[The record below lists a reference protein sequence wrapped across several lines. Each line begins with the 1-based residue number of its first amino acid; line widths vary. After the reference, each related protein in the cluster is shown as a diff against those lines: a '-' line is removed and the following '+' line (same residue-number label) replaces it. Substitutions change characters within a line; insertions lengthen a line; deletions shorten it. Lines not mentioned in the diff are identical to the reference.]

1 MGLISWIKS
10 IYYNNKLDNADRN
23 YLAGDIYEA
32 ESLYLDILYTQP
44 DAAEHLAKMYFEVG
58 KSSKDEL
65 TYLDKLRSLLSDTS
79 FGKENV
85 SSYLVRLVLHIER
98 TADALFNN
106 HDYTKASKYLKAI
119 ECDNRGNTYFAKK
132 YSLYTFYANLYA
144 IEYEYSYE
152 TSLDSVYDYCK
163 SGVNKDIEEA
173 IVTTVQRLHTTKKL
187 SRAFRLA
194 NCLAKKDNKDAIK
207 ECVSIAYDIYK
218 SGKDTDK
225 NIINEDVLLDYISK
239 NSSDN
244 LLIGLK
250 LFAPFTD
257 RYKKRYVEVS
267 LASIASETDSSK
279 AFALFKNA
287 WQVTPD
293 VSLIQTFAKP
303 SSKISSNIFEYFVQN
318 TGELDSKEDCINAL
332 LKELSNY
339 ENQNYALDLFEKFHK
354 HGIDVEK
361 YYKDVVNK
369 IYANEDC
376 DNRYKLKVLYEA
388 HILFDDAE
396 LYVKFVSKGIETI
409 MAENEETQAVS
420 CFSEV
425 WSINPDLAFLDTF
438 VAEEYKYYKAI
449 IEFLIEKSHI
459 SKWNK
464 HIFSHFC
471 DNVFA
476 FDDYKYAL
484 LIFERLHDKKLSVQK
499 PYVATVLK
507 ALPKLDTDT
516 KLSLVN
522 KSLTIFHDKYLI
534 DEKLSI
540 ANVYLSHGNYEKSE
554 NTLKELVGLHTN
566 AEPQL
571 ASLYY
576 EEAKKTRSL
585 DSKENFILKGLSFNS
600 EHSSLFSEEGYK
612 TIFKKLLRAYNS
624 LIEKYC
630 STNDFDNAY
639 RLCLGLKPFSNDW
652 FDKCAEIKLL
662 AVSQIKNDG
671 SKIKEIR
678 TFFNTLE
685 SDGINLKTVHTENIC
700 CLWDDLSCAQI
711 QLAHT
716 LPYAE
721 CVVALND
728 FISYVETHCE
738 KTKSNGTLKGVKT
751 ELAALHKKEGY
762 KYEQE
767 SKYLEATNVYDAL
780 YGIAD
785 TRTKSW
791 CKIRSLICLIKQ
803 NKNVDEDDVRK
814 SLSYVGFAKEKK
826 DLSYRYG
833 IWLIKH
839 CGAKTASRFVND
851 FLSNENELVDFCHNS
866 YIKEAEK
873 TLADLNRKIS
883 RLKTREASLEEAQ
896 NLADNLSSY
905 DHQISTYL
913 PDVHD
918 KIESLRRLITS
929 YILSKC
935 FEEENYELAM
945 KLLNE
950 SGKNWYEDN
959 IFFRNV
965 AIVCLGMAET
975 DKINRENYK
984 LIISYWLTAV
994 YRDQLFVSSLDYTSW
1009 DDTYTFTL
1017 ENSLG
1022 GSKADAFG
1030 SLPENVNFDDP
1041 IDGSVIPIAEV
1052 QQSLLSRFELAL
1064 NDKDNAF
1071 VSFYEEQK
1079 DAMNSLVNLNMD
1091 HPCVIA
1097 VPYLANTNRKCK
1109 VEIKK
1114 ALDYEYEN
1122 YGTENILKVGVLYN
1136 IATGNYMKFK
1146 NASNYAETC
1155 ITAAKSMS
1163 VTKVRNAFTNDRM
1176 DTIHD
1181 FSGLYKS
1188 FSTQIQNV
1196 LTKVSKDGTISYKNV
1211 LNVFSIICD
1220 ALHDN
1225 TISYIFGNFI
1235 NQSVVSKL
1243 NDKNLDLASGLKDL
1257 VTAYQVAKS
1266 CTQLKNNIGN
1276 VLEALVGKYVTE
1288 ADNSDLTTIKKVLR
1302 DTGTEFEGNVANA
1315 LSEQIILLAIA
1326 TGHADAINSLTS
1338 IPARS
1343 ATLKTKLDDLK
1354 RKAKEVSINMELSN
1368 IIEKVNNKTIAYHL
1382 ALQRVYDIYKV
1393 NQNNSRICDNLCTLI
1408 GICIREYVILDKT
1421 GKIMVMKVFNELK
1434 YNKSATYK
1442 TSAQALKAERK
1453 AILNQLPL
1461 KARTLLTGG
1470 TSLNS
1475 TLNAE
1480 GVKLKYALQLYLD
1493 LA

>member
-1 MGLISWIKS
+1 M
-10 IYYNNKLDNADRN
+10 
-23 YLAGDIYEA
+23 
-32 ESLYLDILYTQP
+32 
-44 DAAEHLAKMYFEVG
+44 
-58 KSSKDEL
+58 
-65 TYLDKLRSLLSDTS
+65 
-79 FGKENV
+79 
-85 SSYLVRLVLHIER
+85 
-98 TADALFNN
+98 
-106 HDYTKASKYLKAI
+106 
-119 ECDNRGNTYFAKK
+119 
-132 YSLYTFYANLYA
+132 
-144 IEYEYSYE
+144 
-152 TSLDSVYDYCK
+152 
-163 SGVNKDIEEA
+163 
-173 IVTTVQRLHTTKKL
+173 
-187 SRAFRLA
+187 
-194 NCLAKKDNKDAIK
+194 
-207 ECVSIAYDIYK
+207 
-218 SGKDTDK
+218 
-225 NIINEDVLLDYISK
+225 
-239 NSSDN
+239 
-244 LLIGLK
+244 
-250 LFAPFTD
+250 
-257 RYKKRYVEVS
+257 
-267 LASIASETDSSK
+267 
-279 AFALFKNA
+279 
-287 WQVTPD
+287 
-293 VSLIQTFAKP
+293 
-303 SSKISSNIFEYFVQN
+303 
-318 TGELDSKEDCINAL
+318 
-332 LKELSNY
+332 
-339 ENQNYALDLFEKFHK
+339 
-354 HGIDVEK
+354 
-361 YYKDVVNK
+361 
-369 IYANEDC
+369 
-376 DNRYKLKVLYEA
+376 
-388 HILFDDAE
+388 
-396 LYVKFVSKGIETI
+396 
-409 MAENEETQAVS
+409 
-420 CFSEV
+420 
-425 WSINPDLAFLDTF
+425 
-438 VAEEYKYYKAI
+438 
-449 IEFLIEKSHI
+449 
-459 SKWNK
+459 
-464 HIFSHFC
+464 
-471 DNVFA
+471 
-476 FDDYKYAL
+476 
-484 LIFERLHDKKLSVQK
+484 
-499 PYVATVLK
+499 
-507 ALPKLDTDT
+507 
-516 KLSLVN
+516 
-522 KSLTIFHDKYLI
+522 
-534 DEKLSI
+534 
-540 ANVYLSHGNYEKSE
+540 
-554 NTLKELVGLHTN
+554 
-566 AEPQL
+566 
-571 ASLYY
+571 
-576 EEAKKTRSL
+576 
-585 DSKENFILKGLSFNS
+585 
-600 EHSSLFSEEGYK
+600 
-612 TIFKKLLRAYNS
+612 
-624 LIEKYC
+624 
-630 STNDFDNAY
+630 
-639 RLCLGLKPFSNDW
+639 
-652 FDKCAEIKLL
+652 
-662 AVSQIKNDG
+662 
-671 SKIKEIR
+671 
-678 TFFNTLE
+678 
-685 SDGINLKTVHTENIC
+685 
-700 CLWDDLSCAQI
+700 
-711 QLAHT
+711 
-716 LPYAE
+716 
-721 CVVALND
+721 
-728 FISYVETHCE
+728 
-738 KTKSNGTLKGVKT
+738 
-751 ELAALHKKEGY
+751 
-762 KYEQE
+762 
-767 SKYLEATNVYDAL
+767 
-780 YGIAD
+780 
-785 TRTKSW
+785 
-791 CKIRSLICLIKQ
+791 
-803 NKNVDEDDVRK
+803 
-814 SLSYVGFAKEKK
+814 
-826 DLSYRYG
+826 
-833 IWLIKH
+833 
-839 CGAKTASRFVND
+839 
-851 FLSNENELVDFCHNS
+851 
-866 YIKEAEK
+866 
-873 TLADLNRKIS
+873 
-883 RLKTREASLEEAQ
+883 
-896 NLADNLSSY
+896 
-905 DHQISTYL
+905 
-913 PDVHD
+913 
-918 KIESLRRLITS
+918 
-929 YILSKC
+929 
-935 FEEENYELAM
+935 
-945 KLLNE
+945 
-950 SGKNWYEDN
+950 
-959 IFFRNV
+959 
-965 AIVCLGMAET
+965 
-975 DKINRENYK
+975 
-984 LIISYWLTAV
+984 
-994 YRDQLFVSSLDYTSW
+994 FVSSLDYTSW

-1097 VPYLANTNRKCK
+1097 APYLANTTSKCK

-1354 RKAKEVSINMELSN
+1354 SKAKEVSINMELSN

-1470 TSLNS
+1470 TSLSS

>member
-1 MGLISWIKS
+1 M
-10 IYYNNKLDNADRN
+10 
-23 YLAGDIYEA
+23 
-32 ESLYLDILYTQP
+32 
-44 DAAEHLAKMYFEVG
+44 
-58 KSSKDEL
+58 
-65 TYLDKLRSLLSDTS
+65 
-79 FGKENV
+79 
-85 SSYLVRLVLHIER
+85 
-98 TADALFNN
+98 
-106 HDYTKASKYLKAI
+106 
-119 ECDNRGNTYFAKK
+119 
-132 YSLYTFYANLYA
+132 
-144 IEYEYSYE
+144 
-152 TSLDSVYDYCK
+152 
-163 SGVNKDIEEA
+163 
-173 IVTTVQRLHTTKKL
+173 
-187 SRAFRLA
+187 
-194 NCLAKKDNKDAIK
+194 
-207 ECVSIAYDIYK
+207 
-218 SGKDTDK
+218 
-225 NIINEDVLLDYISK
+225 
-239 NSSDN
+239 
-244 LLIGLK
+244 
-250 LFAPFTD
+250 
-257 RYKKRYVEVS
+257 
-267 LASIASETDSSK
+267 
-279 AFALFKNA
+279 FAL
-287 WQVTPD
+287 
-293 VSLIQTFAKP
+293 
-303 SSKISSNIFEYFVQN
+303 
-318 TGELDSKEDCINAL
+318 
-332 LKELSNY
+332 
-339 ENQNYALDLFEKFHK
+339 
-354 HGIDVEK
+354 
-361 YYKDVVNK
+361 
-369 IYANEDC
+369 
-376 DNRYKLKVLYEA
+376 
-388 HILFDDAE
+388 
-396 LYVKFVSKGIETI
+396 
-409 MAENEETQAVS
+409 
-420 CFSEV
+420 
-425 WSINPDLAFLDTF
+425 
-438 VAEEYKYYKAI
+438 
-449 IEFLIEKSHI
+449 
-459 SKWNK
+459 
-464 HIFSHFC
+464 
-471 DNVFA
+471 
-476 FDDYKYAL
+476 DDYKYAL
-484 LIFERLHDKKLSVQK
+484 SIFERLNDKKLSVQK

-507 ALPKLDTDT
+507 ALSKLDTDT

-522 KSLTIFHDKYLI
+522 KSLAIFHDKYLI

-540 ANVYLSHGNYEKSE
+540 ANVYLSYGNYEKSE

-585 DSKENFILKGLSFNS
+585 DSKEKFILKGLSFNS
-600 EHSSLFSEEGYK
+600 VHSSLFSEDEYK

-662 AVSQIKNDG
+662 AVSQIKNDE

-721 CVVALND
+721 CVVVLND

-738 KTKSNGTLKGVKT
+738 KTKSDSTLKCVKT

-791 CKIRSLICLIKQ
+791 CKIRSLICQIKQ
-803 NKNVDEDDVRK
+803 GKNVDEDDVRK

-839 CGAKTASRFVND
+839 FGAKAASCFVND
-851 FLSNENELVDFCHNS
+851 FLSNEKELVDFCHNS
-866 YIKEAEK
+866 YIKEAEEA
-873 TLADLNRKIS
+873 LADLNRKIS
-883 RLKTREASLEEAQ
+883 ILKTGEASLEEAQ
-896 NLADNLSSY
+896 NLADYLGSY

-913 PDVHD
+913 PDTHD
-918 KIESLRRLITS
+918 KIESLYRLISS

-935 FEEENYELAM
+935 FEEGKYELAM

-950 SGKNWYEDN
+950 SGKNWYEDD
-959 IFFRNV
+959 IFFRNM
-965 AIVCLGMAET
+965 AIVCLGMTET
-975 DKINRENYK
+975 NKINRKNYK

-1022 GSKADAFG
+1022 GSKTDAFD

-1097 VPYLANTNRKCK
+1097 APYLANTTSKCK

-1136 IATGNYMKFK
+1136 IATGNYKRFK
-1146 NASNYAETC
+1146 DASNYAETC
-1155 ITAAKSMS
+1155 MTAAKSMS
-1163 VTKVRNAFTNDRM
+1163 VINVRKAFTNDIM
-1176 DTIHD
+1176 DAIHE

-1211 LNVFSIICD
+1211 LNIFSIICD

-1225 TISYIFGNFI
+1225 TMSYIFGNFI
-1235 NQSVVSKL
+1235 NQSVVGKL
-1243 NDKNLDLASGLKDL
+1243 NDNSVDLASGLKDL

-1288 ADNSDLTTIKKVLR
+1288 ANNVDLTTIKTVLR
-1302 DTGTEFEGNVANA
+1302 TTGIEFEGNVANA
-1315 LSEQIILLAIA
+1315 LSDQIVLLAIA
-1326 TGHADAINSLTS
+1326 TGHVNAINSLTS
-1338 IPARS
+1338 ISARS
-1343 ATLKTKLDDLK
+1343 TTLQTKLDDIK
-1354 RKAKEVSINMELSN
+1354 SKAKDVSVNMELN
-1368 IIEKVNNKTIAYHL
+1368 NVIEKVNNKTLAYYS
-1382 ALQRVYDIYKV
+1382 ALQKIYDIYKV
-1393 NQNNSRICDNLCTLI
+1393 NKDNSRVCDNLCTLI
-1408 GICIREYVILDKT
+1408 GMCIEEYVIPDKF
-1421 GKIMVMKVFNELK
+1421 GKSMVMNVFNDIK

-1442 TSAQALKAERK
+1442 TSAQVLITERQK
-1453 AILNQLPL
+1453 ILNQLPWQ
-1461 KARTLLTGG
+1461 ARPLLTGG
-1470 TSLNS
+1470 TRLSS
-1475 TLNAE
+1475 TLNE
-1480 GVKLKYALQLYLD
+1480 KVVKLKNALQLYLD
-1493 LA
+1493 LTRWRN

>member
-1 MGLISWIKS
+1 MGLISWIKD
-10 IYYNNKLDNADRN
+10 IYYNNKLDKADCK

-32 ESLYLDILYTQP
+32 ESIYLDILYTQP

-58 KSSKDEL
+58 KSNKDEL
-65 TYLDKLRSLLSDTS
+65 TYLGKLRSLLSDTS
-79 FGKENV
+79 FAKKEV

-98 TADALFNN
+98 TADALFCN
-106 HDYTKASKYLKAI
+106 HDYPKAYKYLTAI
-119 ECDNRGNTYFAKK
+119 KVDNRDNTTFAKK
-132 YSLYTFYANLYA
+132 YSLYTLYANLYA

-152 TSLDSVYDYCK
+152 TSLDLVYGYCK
-163 SGVNKDIEEA
+163 SNVDKDVEKA
-173 IVTTVQRLHTTKKL
+173 IVTTAQRLHTTKKL
-187 SRAFRLA
+187 IRAFRLA
-194 NCLAKKDNKDAIK
+194 NCLAEKDNKNAIK
-207 ECVSIAYDIYK
+207 ECVSVAYDIYR

-225 NIINEDVLLDYISK
+225 SIIDEDILLDYISK
-239 NSSDN
+239 SSSDN
-244 LLIGLK
+244 LLIGLE
-250 LFAPFTD
+250 LFAPFAD
-257 RYKKRYVEVS
+257 KYKKRYLENS
-267 LASIASETDSSK
+267 TAAIASELDSLK
-279 AFALFKNA
+279 AFALFKKA
-287 WQVTPD
+287 WQTTPD

-318 TGELDSKEDCINAL
+318 TEDLISKEDCKNAL
-332 LKELSNY
+332 FNELSNH
-339 ENQNYALDLFEKFHK
+339 ENQDYALELFEKFHK
-354 HGIDVEK
+354 HGIGVEN
-361 YYKDVVNK
+361 YYKGVVNK

-376 DNRYKLKVLYEA
+376 DNRYKLKVLYKA
-388 HILFDDAE
+388 HILFNDAE

-409 MAENEETQAVS
+409 SAENEETQAVS

-438 VAEEYKYYKAI
+438 VVEIYKYYKAI
-449 IEFLIEKSHI
+449 IEFIIEKSHI
-459 SKWNK
+459 SEWNK

-476 FDDYKYAL
+476 LADYKYAL
-484 LIFERLHDKKLSVQK
+484 SIFERLHNKKLSVQK

-522 KSLTIFHDKYLI
+522 KSLTIFHDKSLI

-540 ANVYLSHGNYEKSE
+540 ANVYLSDGNYEKSE

-585 DSKENFILKGLSFNS
+585 DSKEKFILKGLSFNS
-600 EHSSLFSEEGYK
+600 EHSSLFSEEEYK

-639 RLCLGLKPFSNDW
+639 RLCLGLKPFSKYW
-652 FDKCAEIKLL
+652 FDKCAEIKSL
-662 AVSQIKNDG
+662 AVSQIKNDE

-700 CLWDDLSCAQI
+700 CLWDDLSAAQI
-711 QLAHT
+711 QLART

-738 KTKSNGTLKGVKT
+738 NTKSDSTLKGVKT

-791 CKIRSLICLIKQ
+791 CKIRSLICQIKQ
-803 NKNVDEDDVRK
+803 DKKVDEDDVRK

-839 CGAKTASRFVND
+839 CGAKAASYFVNV

-866 YIKEAEK
+866 YIKETEDV
-873 TLADLNRKIS
+873 LADLNRKIS
-883 RLKTREASLEEAQ
+883 RLKTGEASLEEAQ
-896 NLADNLSSY
+896 NLADNLGSY

-918 KIESLRRLITS
+918 KIESLCILITP

-1009 DDTYTFTL
+1009 DDPYTFTL

-1022 GSKADAFG
+1022 GSKADAFD

-1091 HPCVIA
+1091 HPCIIA
-1097 VPYLANTNRKCK
+1097 APYLANTTRKCK
-1109 VEIKK
+1109 AEIKK
-1114 ALDYEYEN
+1114 TLDYEYEN

-1136 IATGNYMKFK
+1136 ITTGDYKRFK
-1146 NASNYAETC
+1146 DASNYAETC

-1163 VTKVRNAFTNDRM
+1163 VAKVRNAFTNDRM
-1176 DTIHD
+1176 DTIQE

-1196 LTKVSKDGTISYKNV
+1196 LTNVTKDDTTQYKDV
-1211 LNVFSIICD
+1211 LNVFPIICD

-1225 TISYIFGNFI
+1225 TMSYIFGNFI
-1235 NQSVVSKL
+1235 NQSVVGKL
-1243 NDKNLDLASGLKDL
+1243 NDNSMDLASGLKDL

-1276 VLEALVGKYVTE
+1276 ALETLVGKYITE
-1288 ADNSDLTTIKKVLR
+1288 ANSSDLITIKIVLQ
-1302 DTGTEFEGNVANA
+1302 TFGTEFEGNVANT
-1315 LSEQIILLAIA
+1315 LDEQLVLLAIA
-1326 TGHADAINSLTS
+1326 TGHTDAIKYLAS
-1338 IPARS
+1338 IPAKS
-1343 ATLKTKLDDLK
+1343 ATLQTKLDNLK
-1354 RKAKEVSINMELSN
+1354 SKAKEVSVNMELSK
-1368 IIEKVNNKTIAYHL
+1368 IVEKVNNKTIAYYS
-1382 ALQRVYDIYKV
+1382 ALQKVYDIYKV
-1393 NQNNSRICDNLCTLI
+1393 NQNNSRVCDNLCTLI
-1408 GICIREYVILDKT
+1408 GICIREYVIPDKY
-1421 GKIMVMKVFNELK
+1421 GKSVVVNVFNNLK

-1442 TSAQALKAERK
+1442 TSAQTLKAERQE
-1453 AILNQLPL
+1453 ILNQLPWQ
-1461 KARTLLTGG
+1461 ARTLLTGG

>member
-1 MGLISWIKS
+1 
-10 IYYNNKLDNADRN
+10 
-23 YLAGDIYEA
+23 
-32 ESLYLDILYTQP
+32 
-44 DAAEHLAKMYFEVG
+44 MYFPC
-58 KSSKDEL
+58 
-65 TYLDKLRSLLSDTS
+65 R
-79 FGKENV
+79 
-85 SSYLVRLVLHIER
+85 
-98 TADALFNN
+98 
-106 HDYTKASKYLKAI
+106 
-119 ECDNRGNTYFAKK
+119 
-132 YSLYTFYANLYA
+132 
-144 IEYEYSYE
+144 
-152 TSLDSVYDYCK
+152 
-163 SGVNKDIEEA
+163 
-173 IVTTVQRLHTTKKL
+173 
-187 SRAFRLA
+187 
-194 NCLAKKDNKDAIK
+194 
-207 ECVSIAYDIYK
+207 
-218 SGKDTDK
+218 
-225 NIINEDVLLDYISK
+225 
-239 NSSDN
+239 
-244 LLIGLK
+244 
-250 LFAPFTD
+250 
-257 RYKKRYVEVS
+257 
-267 LASIASETDSSK
+267 
-279 AFALFKNA
+279 
-287 WQVTPD
+287 
-293 VSLIQTFAKP
+293 
-303 SSKISSNIFEYFVQN
+303 
-318 TGELDSKEDCINAL
+318 
-332 LKELSNY
+332 
-339 ENQNYALDLFEKFHK
+339 
-354 HGIDVEK
+354 
-361 YYKDVVNK
+361 
-369 IYANEDC
+369 
-376 DNRYKLKVLYEA
+376 
-388 HILFDDAE
+388 
-396 LYVKFVSKGIETI
+396 
-409 MAENEETQAVS
+409 
-420 CFSEV
+420 
-425 WSINPDLAFLDTF
+425 
-438 VAEEYKYYKAI
+438 
-449 IEFLIEKSHI
+449 
-459 SKWNK
+459 NK
-464 HIFSHFC
+464 HLFSHFC

-476 FDDYKYAL
+476 LDDYKYAL
-484 LIFERLHDKKLSVQK
+484 SIFERLNDKKLSVQK

-507 ALPKLDTDT
+507 ALSKLDTDT

-522 KSLTIFHDKYLI
+522 KSLAIFHDKYLI

-540 ANVYLSHGNYEKSE
+540 ANVYLSYGNYEKSE

-585 DSKENFILKGLSFNS
+585 DSKEKFILKGLSFNS
-600 EHSSLFSEEGYK
+600 VHSSLFSEDEYK

-662 AVSQIKNDG
+662 AVSQIKNDE

-721 CVVALND
+721 CVVVLND

-738 KTKSNGTLKGVKT
+738 KTKSDSTLKCVKT

-791 CKIRSLICLIKQ
+791 CKIRSLICQIKQ
-803 NKNVDEDDVRK
+803 GKNVDEDDVRK

-839 CGAKTASRFVND
+839 FGAKAASCFVND
-851 FLSNENELVDFCHNS
+851 FLSNEKELVDFCHNS
-866 YIKEAEK
+866 YIKEAEEA
-873 TLADLNRKIS
+873 LADLNRKIS
-883 RLKTREASLEEAQ
+883 ILKTGEASLEEAQ
-896 NLADNLSSY
+896 NLADYLGSY

-913 PDVHD
+913 PDTHD
-918 KIESLRRLITS
+918 KIESLYRLISS
-929 YILSKC
+929 YILSRC
-935 FEEENYELAM
+935 FEEEKYELAM

-950 SGKNWYEDN
+950 SGKNWYEDD
-959 IFFRNV
+959 IFFRNM
-965 AIVCLGMAET
+965 AIVCLGMTET
-975 DKINRENYK
+975 NKINRKNYK

-1022 GSKADAFG
+1022 GSKTDAFD

-1097 VPYLANTNRKCK
+1097 APYLANTTSKCK

-1136 IATGNYMKFK
+1136 IATGNYKRFK
-1146 NASNYAETC
+1146 DASNYAETC
-1155 ITAAKSMS
+1155 MTAAKSMS
-1163 VTKVRNAFTNDRM
+1163 VINVRKAFTNDIM
-1176 DTIHD
+1176 DAIHE

-1211 LNVFSIICD
+1211 LNIFSIICD

-1225 TISYIFGNFI
+1225 TMSYIFGNFI
-1235 NQSVVSKL
+1235 NQSVVGKL
-1243 NDKNLDLASGLKDL
+1243 NDNSVDLASGLKDL

-1288 ADNSDLTTIKKVLR
+1288 ANNVDLTTIKTVLR
-1302 DTGTEFEGNVANA
+1302 TTGIEFEGNVANA
-1315 LSEQIILLAIA
+1315 LSDQIVLLAIA
-1326 TGHADAINSLTS
+1326 TGHVNAINSLTS
-1338 IPARS
+1338 ISARS
-1343 ATLKTKLDDLK
+1343 TTLQTKLDDIK
-1354 RKAKEVSINMELSN
+1354 SKAKDVSVNMELN
-1368 IIEKVNNKTIAYHL
+1368 NVIEKVNNKTLAYYS
-1382 ALQRVYDIYKV
+1382 ALQKIYDIYKV
-1393 NQNNSRICDNLCTLI
+1393 NKDNSRVCDNLCTLI
-1408 GICIREYVILDKT
+1408 GMCIEEYVIPDKF
-1421 GKIMVMKVFNELK
+1421 GKSMVMNVFNDIK

-1442 TSAQALKAERK
+1442 TSAQVLITERQK
-1453 AILNQLPL
+1453 ILNQLPWQ
-1461 KARTLLTGG
+1461 ARPLLTGG
-1470 TSLNS
+1470 TRLSS
-1475 TLNAE
+1475 TLNE
-1480 GVKLKYALQLYLD
+1480 KVVKLKNALQLYLD

>member
-1 MGLISWIKS
+1 
-10 IYYNNKLDNADRN
+10 
-23 YLAGDIYEA
+23 
-32 ESLYLDILYTQP
+32 
-44 DAAEHLAKMYFEVG
+44 MYFPC
-58 KSSKDEL
+58 
-65 TYLDKLRSLLSDTS
+65 R
-79 FGKENV
+79 
-85 SSYLVRLVLHIER
+85 
-98 TADALFNN
+98 
-106 HDYTKASKYLKAI
+106 
-119 ECDNRGNTYFAKK
+119 
-132 YSLYTFYANLYA
+132 
-144 IEYEYSYE
+144 
-152 TSLDSVYDYCK
+152 
-163 SGVNKDIEEA
+163 
-173 IVTTVQRLHTTKKL
+173 
-187 SRAFRLA
+187 
-194 NCLAKKDNKDAIK
+194 
-207 ECVSIAYDIYK
+207 
-218 SGKDTDK
+218 
-225 NIINEDVLLDYISK
+225 
-239 NSSDN
+239 
-244 LLIGLK
+244 
-250 LFAPFTD
+250 
-257 RYKKRYVEVS
+257 
-267 LASIASETDSSK
+267 
-279 AFALFKNA
+279 
-287 WQVTPD
+287 
-293 VSLIQTFAKP
+293 
-303 SSKISSNIFEYFVQN
+303 
-318 TGELDSKEDCINAL
+318 
-332 LKELSNY
+332 
-339 ENQNYALDLFEKFHK
+339 
-354 HGIDVEK
+354 
-361 YYKDVVNK
+361 
-369 IYANEDC
+369 
-376 DNRYKLKVLYEA
+376 
-388 HILFDDAE
+388 
-396 LYVKFVSKGIETI
+396 
-409 MAENEETQAVS
+409 
-420 CFSEV
+420 
-425 WSINPDLAFLDTF
+425 
-438 VAEEYKYYKAI
+438 
-449 IEFLIEKSHI
+449 
-459 SKWNK
+459 NK
-464 HIFSHFC
+464 HLFSHFC

-476 FDDYKYAL
+476 LDDYKYAL
-484 LIFERLHDKKLSVQK
+484 SIFERLNDKKLSVQK

-507 ALPKLDTDT
+507 ALSKLDTDT

-522 KSLTIFHDKYLI
+522 KSLAIFHDKYLI

-540 ANVYLSHGNYEKSE
+540 ANVYLSYGNYEKSE

-585 DSKENFILKGLSFNS
+585 DSKEKFILKGLSFNS
-600 EHSSLFSEEGYK
+600 VHSSLFSEDEYK

-662 AVSQIKNDG
+662 AVSQIKNDE

-721 CVVALND
+721 CVVVLND

-738 KTKSNGTLKGVKT
+738 KTKSDSTLKCVKT

-791 CKIRSLICLIKQ
+791 CKIRSLICQIKQ
-803 NKNVDEDDVRK
+803 GKNVDEDDVRK

-839 CGAKTASRFVND
+839 FGAKAASCFVND
-851 FLSNENELVDFCHNS
+851 FLSNEKELVDFCHNS
-866 YIKEAEK
+866 YIKEAEEA
-873 TLADLNRKIS
+873 LADLNRKIS
-883 RLKTREASLEEAQ
+883 ILKTGEASLEEAQ
-896 NLADNLSSY
+896 NLADYLGSY

-913 PDVHD
+913 PDTHD
-918 KIESLRRLITS
+918 KIESLYRLISS

-935 FEEENYELAM
+935 FEEEKYELAM

-950 SGKNWYEDN
+950 SGKNWYEDD
-959 IFFRNV
+959 IFFRNM
-965 AIVCLGMAET
+965 AIVCLGMTET
-975 DKINRENYK
+975 NKINRKNYK

-1022 GSKADAFG
+1022 GSKTDAFD

-1097 VPYLANTNRKCK
+1097 APYLANTTSKCK

-1136 IATGNYMKFK
+1136 IATGNYKRFK
-1146 NASNYAETC
+1146 DASNYAETC
-1155 ITAAKSMS
+1155 MTAAKSMS
-1163 VTKVRNAFTNDRM
+1163 VINVRKAFTNDIM
-1176 DTIHD
+1176 DAIHE

-1188 FSTQIQNV
+1188 ISTQIQNV

-1211 LNVFSIICD
+1211 LNIFSIICD

-1225 TISYIFGNFI
+1225 TMSYIFGNFI
-1235 NQSVVSKL
+1235 NQSVVGKL
-1243 NDKNLDLASGLKDL
+1243 NDNSVDLASGLKDL

-1288 ADNSDLTTIKKVLR
+1288 ANNVDLTTIKTVLR
-1302 DTGTEFEGNVANA
+1302 TTGIEFEGNVANA
-1315 LSEQIILLAIA
+1315 LSDQIVLLAIA
-1326 TGHADAINSLTS
+1326 TGHVNAINSLTS
-1338 IPARS
+1338 ISARS
-1343 ATLKTKLDDLK
+1343 TTLQTKLDDIK
-1354 RKAKEVSINMELSN
+1354 SKAKDVSVNMELN
-1368 IIEKVNNKTIAYHL
+1368 NVIEKVNNKTLAYYS
-1382 ALQRVYDIYKV
+1382 ALQKIYDIYKV
-1393 NQNNSRICDNLCTLI
+1393 NKDNSRVCDNLCTLI
-1408 GICIREYVILDKT
+1408 GMCIEEYVIPDKF
-1421 GKIMVMKVFNELK
+1421 GKSMVMNVFNDIK

-1442 TSAQALKAERK
+1442 TSAQVLITERQK
-1453 AILNQLPL
+1453 ILNQLPWQ
-1461 KARTLLTGG
+1461 ARPLLTGG
-1470 TSLNS
+1470 TRLSS
-1475 TLNAE
+1475 TLNE
-1480 GVKLKYALQLYLD
+1480 KVVKLKNALQLYLD